1 MAGCNEYPGAI
12 TGCDVTISGSGSISA
27 NSGSHS
33 ACAGGVVGYNQTVI
47 MDDSSSCTLNGN
59 GVIKAEADGN
69 TATVDNQTEGGTAIA
84 SEGNAHAYAGTK
96 IGYNEDGGTDEYGP
110 VGCTATTPAA

>member
-1 MAGCNEYPGAI
+1 M
-12 TGCDVTISGSGSISA
+12 TISGSGSISA

-59 GVIKAEADGN
+59 GVDGN

-96 IGYNEDGGTDEYGP
+96 IGYNEGGNTEYGP
-110 VGCTATTPAA
+110 VGCTTTTPAA

>member
-1 MAGCNEYPGAI
+1 M
-12 TGCDVTISGSGSISA
+12 TISGSGSISA

-59 GVIKAEADGN
+59 GVIKAEADGK
-69 TATVDNQTEGGTAIA
+69 TAVVTSNNAAGIAQDDNA
-84 SEGNAHAYAGTK
+84 SAGTK